1 LAKLHNIEVFYL
13 LRSIFITKTIS
24 TIELGCKNSKK
35 INNKKNPLLRV
46 GKIAMKKK
54 VMLDITD
61 TKIRLIISST
71 KKSVKK
77 LLTFLDKKQI
87 Y

>member
-1 LAKLHNIEVFYL
+1 
-13 LRSIFITKTIS
+13 
-24 TIELGCKNSKK
+24 
-35 INNKKNPLLRV
+35 
-46 GKIAMKKK
+46 
-54 VMLDITD
+54 MLDITD